1 MTEPYTPFTSRV
13 IPLPNENIDTDQII
27 PARYLKTTEKT
38 GLADGLFRD
47 WRYREDGTPN
57 PDFVLNRPEMRGRQI
72 LLAGDNFGSGSSRE
86 HAPWA
91 LTAWG
96 IRAVISTSFGDI
108 FRSNALKNGL
118 LPIEVDRELHGR
130 LFALVASD
138 PDAELTVDLEAQEMR
153 PPGDEAIPF
162 AVDPFD
168 RKMLL
173 AGTDEI
179 GYVIGRLPAIESWE
193 AVHPPRV
200 NTLG

>member
-13 IPLPNENIDTDQII
+13 IPLPNENVDTDQII

-57 PDFVLNRPEMRGRQI
+57 PDFVLNRPEMQGRQI

-91 LTAWG
+91 LTSWG

-130 LFALVASD
+130 LFSLVAAD
-138 PDAELTVDLEAQEMR
+138 PDADLAVDLEAQEVR
-153 PPGDEAIPF
+153 LPGDEAIRF
-162 AVDPFD
+162 AVDPFA

-179 GYVIGRLPAIESWE
+179 GYVLGRLPAIKSWE
-193 AVHPPRV
+193 AAHPPRV